1 METSVIIPAY
11 NASERLYY
19 NLIALNNQDYP
30 SDKFEVVV
38 VNNGSRDN
46 TMEMLSRF
54 QSNYKLSI
62 INLDKNKGIAYARN
76 QGILKAKGKL
86 LIFHDS
92 DMIAT
97 RDFISDHIKAHQD
110 THTVVCGNCW
120 KRVYSYY
127 YKRFRG
133 YQVDNFQHLKYKY
146 NLINEVLHNKDKY
159 PLLSKEQIMNGS
171 FIDFSFDLDVPFIL
185 SLKQELMKYGEDL
198 KGYHF
203 PWRFF
208 ITNNCSVYK
217 QNVINTGLF
226 DAKIIRYGFEDYDL
240 GIRLYKMG
248 CRFLV
253 KEHILSIHQE
263 HPINYKR
270 DDTWY
275 NLYYMC
281 TKYHSPYFIDMFLA
295 FSTMYTSIDPNKM
308 NEIMDNIYQVEQMEE
323 YKHLIYIFFTLLTTL
338 CKRQCKKY
346 IKVVAKDNDENLGI
360 DIDFLKI
367 KQEGNQLYVLGFSY
381 FVDAL
386 YMLIKDLYNIDMAY
400 IGI

>member
-30 SDKFEVVV
+30 SDKFEVIV
-38 VNNGSRDN
+38 VNNGSQDN
-46 TMEMLSRF
+46 TSEMVSRF

-62 INLDKNKGIAYARN
+62 INLGKNKGIAYARN
-76 QGILKAKGKL
+76 QGILKSVGEL

-97 RDFISDHIKAHQD
+97 RDFIKNHTEAHQD
-110 THTVVCGNCW
+110 TNTVVCGNW
-120 KRVYSYY
+120 WRRVYSYY
-127 YKRFRG
+127 YKNFRG
-133 YQVDNFQHLKYKY
+133 YQVENFNHLKYKY
-146 NLINEVLHNKDKY
+146 NWVNQSFHNKDKY
-159 PLLSKEQIMNGS
+159 PLLAKEQIINGR

-185 SLKQELMKYGEDL
+185 SLKQDLIKYGEDL

-217 QNVINTGLF
+217 QNLMNTGLF
-226 DAKIIRYGFEDYDL
+226 DDKIIRYGFEDYDL
-240 GIRLYKMG
+240 GIRLCKMG
-248 CRFLV
+248 YKFLV

-263 HPINYKR
+263 HPTNYKR
-270 DDTWY
+270 DDTWH

-281 TKYHSPYFIDMFLA
+281 TKYRSPYFIDMFLV
-295 FSTMYTSIDPNKM
+295 FSNMYTSIDLNKM
-308 NEIMDNIYQVEQMEE
+308 NEIMDNICQVDQMEE
-323 YKHLIYIFFTLLTTL
+323 YKNLIYVFFILLTTL

-346 IKVVAKDNDENLGI
+346 IKVVSKDNHENLGLAM
-360 DIDFLKI
+360 DFLKI
-367 KQEGNQLYVLGFSY
+367 KQQGNELYAVGFSY

-386 YMLIKDLYNIDMAY
+386 YILIKDLYHIDMAN